1 MIIVVAEEL
10 QRERRE
16 VQKKSATDN
25 EIRWKKGKHI
35 EGKTTLWTTKELTVA
50 APHQRNEW
58 ARKKSQH
65 AHLCKNMN
73 KHCHRSGTYTGKN
86 IIHDLFS
93 DA

>member
-35 EGKTTLWTTKELTVA
+35 EGKTTL
-50 APHQRNEW
+50 
-58 ARKKSQH
+58 
-65 AHLCKNMN
+65 
-73 KHCHRSGTYTGKN
+73 
-86 IIHDLFS
+86 
-93 DA
+93 